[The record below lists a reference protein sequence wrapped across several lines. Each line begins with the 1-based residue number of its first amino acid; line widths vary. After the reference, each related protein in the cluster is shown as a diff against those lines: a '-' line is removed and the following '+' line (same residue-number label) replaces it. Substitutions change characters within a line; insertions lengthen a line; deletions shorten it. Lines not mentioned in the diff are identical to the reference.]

1 MTGIH
6 RPAIRC
12 KFFARGNCR
21 NGEACPFAHILQS
34 EIVDLQQLDRRNV
47 DMQPER
53 HGRPTGQIG
62 FRIHG
67 FNENFQSS
75 SQFEKSRYKW
85 ISPLLKEREESKIK
99 MLLDQ
104 NNTNKG
110 VCDKDIIFKQ
120 KSATGAPSA
129 DLFSNKKNPE
139 IVVDKTKSENL
150 LDADSISSENIK
162 LTYNS
167 FSDLMQQCY
176 SKMADLT
183 IEQIEQFRRDEFEF
197 GKVPTVPP
205 PKEFCF

>member
-139 IVVDKTKSENL
+139 IVVDKTN
-150 LDADSISSENIK
+150 
-162 LTYNS
+162 
-167 FSDLMQQCY
+167 DLMQQCY